1 MTTAL
6 SIRDML
12 VVYEDFAALKRVSL
26 DVEYGESFGI
36 VGESGSGKSTLL
48 RAVTGLTS
56 FQAGSLTVDGRSYGC
71 TKRSREF
78 YRTVHMVFQDSYGYL
93 HTRHTVRRCL
103 TEP

>member
-12 VVYEDFAALKRVSL
+12 VLYEGFAALNRVSL
-26 DVEYGESFGI
+26 DVEYGQSFGI

-56 FQAGSLTVDGRSYGC
+56 FQDGSLTVDGRSY
-71 TKRSREF
+71 
-78 YRTVHMVFQDSYGYL
+78 
-93 HTRHTVRRCL
+93 
-103 TEP
+103 